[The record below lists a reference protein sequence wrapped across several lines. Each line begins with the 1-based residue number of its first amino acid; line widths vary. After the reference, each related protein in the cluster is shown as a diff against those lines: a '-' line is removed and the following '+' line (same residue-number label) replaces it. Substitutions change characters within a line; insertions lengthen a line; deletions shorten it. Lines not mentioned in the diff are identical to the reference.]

1 MRLPT
6 AEPLQGVVSMPGSS
20 PPTMLEPRPF
30 CDATGLLREL
40 RGPVVVGLLV
50 LVLVFA
56 VGGGWAAVAPLAGAA
71 IAPGVISPE
80 GSRQTVQHL
89 EGGIIREI
97 LVHDSDVVAEGQAL
111 VVLEGVG
118 ARAEV
123 GRLAERLRTLAAQE
137 ARLRAERADVAQI
150 RFDHAILADAE
161 APAVAAVR
169 AAQLN
174 FFQTRRAAAANRE
187 AIQGERIDQLER
199 QIAGLQRQLVSN
211 RRQRELIQEE
221 TTDVDELYRQG
232 LERKSRLLALQRE
245 DAALLGAAG
254 ELEAQIAQ
262 AEEAIGETRLE
273 IMEIRI
279 QRIEEVDEQLAEAQ
293 MQRGEAEEELAAADD
308 TLRRTEIVAPI
319 AGTVLDLRFKTTGGV
334 IGPGEPVLDLV
345 PLADQLIIEA
355 RVRPADIDD
364 VAAGQSAHVMF
375 PSLPQR
381 RLLRIA
387 GEVESVSA
395 DALTDEH
402 AGQTYYQAK
411 VTVDRGDLAQAAPG
425 VELTP
430 GMPVE
435 VFIATTERTL
445 LAYLLQPIREILA
458 HTFRES

>member
-1 MRLPT
+1 MPPPR
-6 AEPLQGVVSMPGSS
+6 AELLRDGVPIPERITGIMLSS
-20 PPTMLEPRPF
+20 RPPRG
-30 CDATGLLREL
+30 DGLLHDL
-40 RGPVVVGLLV
+40 RAPIIAGLVVLFVI
-50 LVLVFA
+50 FA

-97 LVHDSDVVAEGQAL
+97 LVRDSDVVVEGQAL

-123 GRLAERLRTLAAQE
+123 GRLEERLRTLAAQE
-137 ARLRAERADVAQI
+137 ARLRAERNGAEEI
-150 RFDHAILADAE
+150 RFDHAILADAS
-161 APAVAAVR
+161 APAVVAVR
-169 AAQLN
+169 TAQLN
-174 FFQTRRAAAANRE
+174 FFQTRRAAEANRE
-187 AIQGERIDQLER
+187 AIQGQRIDQLER
-199 QIAGLQRQLVSN
+199 QITGLQRQLVSN

-221 TTDVDELYRQG
+221 TTDVDQLYRQG
-232 LERKSRLLALQRE
+232 LERKARLLALQRE

-273 IMEIRI
+273 IMDIRI
-279 QRIEEVDEQLAEAQ
+279 QRIEEIDEQFADVQ

-308 TLRRTEIVAPI
+308 TLRRTEITAPI
-319 AGTVLDLRFKTTGGV
+319 AGTVLDLRFTTTGGV

-345 PLADQLIIEA
+345 PLADELIIDA
-355 RVRPADIDD
+355 QVRPTDVDD

-381 RLLRIA
+381 QLLRIA

-402 AGQTYYQAK
+402 SGETYYRAK
-411 VTVDRGDLAQAAPG
+411 VTVDRGDLALAPPG
-425 VELTP
+425 VELVP
-430 GMPVE
+430 GMPAE

-445 LAYLLQPIREILA
+445 LSYLLQPIQEILA
-458 HTFRES
+458 RTFRES

>member
-1 MRLPT
+1 MPLPT
-6 AEPLQGVVSMPGSS
+6 AEPLRNVVPMPDRGT
-20 PPTMLEPRPF
+20 PIMLEARPVRS
-30 CDATGLLREL
+30 AAGLLQDL
-40 RGPVVVGLLV
+40 RGPIVAGLIV

-56 VGGGWAAVAPLAGAA
+56 IGGGWAAVAPLAGAA

-97 LVHDSDVVAEGQAL
+97 LVRDSDQVAQGQPL

-123 GRLAERLRTLAAQE
+123 GRLEERLRTLAAQE
-137 ARLRAERADVAQI
+137 ARLRAERADAAEI

-161 APAVAAVR
+161 APPVAAVR
-169 AAQLN
+169 VAQVN
-174 FFQTRRAAAANRE
+174 FFQTRRAAEANRE
-187 AIQGERIDQLER
+187 AIQAQRIDQLER

-221 TTDVDELYRQG
+221 TTDVDQLYRRG
-232 LERKSRLLALQRE
+232 LERKARLLALRRE
-245 DAALLGAAG
+245 DAALLGEAG
-254 ELEAQIAQ
+254 ELEAKIAQ

-273 IMEIRI
+273 ITDIRI
-279 QRIEEVDEQLAEAQ
+279 RRIEQVDEQLAEVQ

-308 TLRRTEIVAPI
+308 TLRRTEIMAPV
-319 AGTVLDLRFKTTGGV
+319 AGTVPDLRFTTTGGV

-345 PLADQLIIEA
+345 PSAGELIIEA
-355 RVRPADIDD
+355 KVRPTDIDD

-381 RLLRIA
+381 QLLRIA

-395 DALTDEH
+395 DALTDEDS
-402 AGQTYYQAK
+402 AEIYYEAK
-411 VTVDRGDLAQAAPG
+411 VTVDRGDLARAARG

-430 GMPVE
+430 GMPAE

-445 LAYLLQPIREILA
+445 LAYLLQPIGEILA
-458 HTFRES
+458 RTFRES

>member
-1 MRLPT
+1 MPT
-6 AEPLQGVVSMPGSS
+6 AEPLRHVVPVPDGSTS
-20 PPTMLEPRPF
+20 SVLEPRPVRG
-30 CDATGLLREL
+30 AAGLLRDL
-40 RGPVVVGLLV
+40 RGPIVAGVSV
-50 LVLVFA
+50 LALVFA

-97 LVHDSDVVAEGQAL
+97 LVRDSDQVVAGQPL

-123 GRLAERLRTLAAQE
+123 GRLEERLRTLAAQE
-137 ARLRAERADVAQI
+137 GRLRAERADAAQI
-150 RFDHAILADAE
+150 RFDHAILADAK

-169 AAQLN
+169 AAQVN
-174 FFQTRRAAAANRE
+174 FFQTRRAAEANRE
-187 AIQGERIDQLER
+187 AIQAQRIDQLER
-199 QIAGLQRQLVSN
+199 QIAGLRRQLVSN
-211 RRQRELIQEE
+211 RRQRELIREE
-221 TTDVDELYRQG
+221 TVDVDELFRQG
-232 LERKSRLLALQRE
+232 LERKARLLALQRE

-254 ELEAQIAQ
+254 ELEAMIAQ

-273 IMEIRI
+273 IMDIRI
-279 QRIEEVDEQLAEAQ
+279 QRIQEVDEQLAEVQ

-308 TLRRTEIVAPI
+308 TLRRTEIVAPV

-345 PLADQLIIEA
+345 PLVDELIIEA
-355 RVRPADIDD
+355 RVRPTDIDD

-381 RLLRIA
+381 QLLRIV
-387 GEVESVSA
+387 GLVESVSA
-395 DALTDEH
+395 DTLTDEH
-402 AGQTYYQAK
+402 SGETYYRAK
-411 VTVDRGDLAQAAPG
+411 VMVDRGQLALAARG

-445 LAYLLQPIREILA
+445 LAYLLQPLSEILA

>member
-1 MRLPT
+1 MPLPR
-6 AEPLQGVVSMPGSS
+6 AELLRDGVPIPKRSTGMVLS
-20 PPTMLEPRPF
+20 PPPPRGA
-30 CDATGLLREL
+30 DGLLHDL
-40 RGPVVVGLLV
+40 RASTIVGLFV
-50 LVLVFA
+50 LFLIFA

-97 LVHDSDVVAEGQAL
+97 LVRDSDVVVEGQPL

-118 ARAEV
+118 ARAEA
-123 GRLAERLRTLAAQE
+123 GRLEERLRTLAAQE
-137 ARLRAERADVAQI
+137 ARLRAERSGAEEI
-150 RFDHAILADAE
+150 RFDHAILADVS
-161 APAVAAVR
+161 APAVVAVR
-169 AAQLN
+169 TAQVN
-174 FFQTRRAAAANRE
+174 FFQTRRAAEANRE
-187 AIQGERIDQLER
+187 AIQGQRIDQLER

-221 TTDVDELYRQG
+221 TTDVDQLYRQG
-232 LERKSRLLALQRE
+232 LERKARLLALQRE

-262 AEEAIGETRLE
+262 ADEAIGETRLE
-273 IMEIRI
+273 IMDIRI
-279 QRIEEVDEQLAEAQ
+279 QRIEEVDEQLADVQ

-308 TLRRTEIVAPI
+308 TLRRTEITAPI

-345 PLADQLIIEA
+345 PLADGLIIEA
-355 RVRPADIDD
+355 RVRPTDIDD

-387 GEVESVSA
+387 GAVESVSA
-395 DALTDEH
+395 DALTDEET
-402 AGQTYYQAK
+402 GQTYYRAK
-411 VTVDRGDLAQAAPG
+411 VTVDRGGLARAAPS

-430 GMPVE
+430 GMPAE

-445 LAYLLQPIREILA
+445 LAYLLQPMR
-458 HTFRES
+458 

>member
-1 MRLPT
+1 MQLLT
-6 AEPLQGVVSMPGSS
+6 ADPLHDGVPMSERSRAIVH
-20 PPTMLEPRPF
+20 EPRP
-30 CDATGLLREL
+30 ARAGGGLLRDL
-40 RGPVVVGLLV
+40 RKPIAAGLVVLFLI
-50 LVLVFA
+50 FA

-97 LVHDSDVVAEGQAL
+97 LVRDSDVVVEGQAL

-123 GRLAERLRTLAAQE
+123 GRLEERLRTLAARE
-137 ARLRAERADVAQI
+137 ARLRAERSGAAKI
-150 RFDHAILADAE
+150 RFDHAVLADAG

-169 AAQLN
+169 AAQVN
-174 FFQTRRAAAANRE
+174 FFHARAAAEANRE
-187 AIQGERIDQLER
+187 AILAQRIDQLER
-199 QIAGLQRQLVSN
+199 QIAGLQRQLASN

-221 TTDVDELYRQG
+221 TTDVDQLYRQG
-232 LERKSRLLALQRE
+232 LERKARLLALRRE
-245 DAALLGAAG
+245 DASLLGEEG
-254 ELEAQIAQ
+254 ELEAMIAQ
-262 AEEAIGETRLE
+262 TREAIGETRLE
-273 IMEIRI
+273 IMDIGIR
-279 QRIEEVDEQLAEAQ
+279 RIEQVDEQLAEVQ

-308 TLRRTEIVAPI
+308 TLRRTEITAPV

-345 PLADQLIIEA
+345 PLADELIIEA
-355 RVRPADIDD
+355 RVRPTDIDD
-364 VAAGQSAHVMF
+364 VAAGQSAHLMF

-381 RLLRIA
+381 QLLRIA

-395 DALTDEH
+395 DALTEE
-402 AGQTYYQAK
+402 ATGQTYYQAK
-411 VTVDRGDLAQAAPG
+411 VTVDRGQLALAAPG

-430 GMPVE
+430 GMPAE

-445 LAYLLQPIREILA
+445 LAYLLQPLREILA
-458 HTFRES
+458 RTFRER

>member
-1 MRLPT
+1 MPPPR
-6 AEPLQGVVSMPGSS
+6 AELLRDGVPIPERITGIMLSS
-20 PPTMLEPRPF
+20 RPPRG
-30 CDATGLLREL
+30 DGLLHDL
-40 RGPVVVGLLV
+40 RAPIIAGLVVLFVI
-50 LVLVFA
+50 FA

-97 LVHDSDVVAEGQAL
+97 LVRDSDVVVEGQAL

-123 GRLAERLRTLAAQE
+123 GRLEERLRTLAAQE
-137 ARLRAERADVAQI
+137 ARLRAERNGAEEI
-150 RFDHAILADAE
+150 RFDHAILADAS
-161 APAVAAVR
+161 APAVVAVR
-169 AAQLN
+169 TAQLN
-174 FFQTRRAAAANRE
+174 FFQTRRAAEANRE
-187 AIQGERIDQLER
+187 AIQGQRIDQLER
-199 QIAGLQRQLVSN
+199 QITGLQRQLVSN

-221 TTDVDELYRQG
+221 TTDVDQLYRQG
-232 LERKSRLLALQRE
+232 LERKARLLALQRE

-273 IMEIRI
+273 IMDIRI
-279 QRIEEVDEQLAEAQ
+279 QRIEEIDEQFADVQ

-308 TLRRTEIVAPI
+308 TLRRTEITAPI
-319 AGTVLDLRFKTTGGV
+319 AGTVLDLRFTTTGGV

-345 PLADQLIIEA
+345 PLADELIIDA
-355 RVRPADIDD
+355 QVRPTDVDD

-381 RLLRIA
+381 QLLRIA

-402 AGQTYYQAK
+402 SGETYYRAK
-411 VTVDRGDLAQAAPG
+411 VTVDRGDLALAPPG
-425 VELTP
+425 VELVP
-430 GMPVE
+430 GMPAE
-435 VFIATTERTL
+435 VLIATTERTL
-445 LAYLLQPIREILA
+445 LSYLLQPIQEILA
-458 HTFRES
+458 RTFRES

>member
-1 MRLPT
+1 MPLPT
-6 AEPLQGVVSMPGSS
+6 AEPLRDVAPMPDRGTA
-20 PPTMLEPRPF
+20 TMLEPRPVSGA
-30 CDATGLLREL
+30 DGLLRDL
-40 RGPVVVGLLV
+40 RGPIGAGLIV
-50 LVLVFA
+50 LLSIFA
-56 VGGGWAAVAPLAGAA
+56 VGGGWAAMAPLAGAA

-97 LVHDSDVVAEGQAL
+97 LVRDSDRVVEGQPL

-137 ARLRAERADVAQI
+137 ARLRAERADAAEI

-169 AAQLN
+169 AAQVN

-187 AIQGERIDQLER
+187 AIQGQRIDQLER

-221 TTDVDELYRQG
+221 TADVDELYRQG
-232 LERKSRLLALQRE
+232 LERKARLLALQRE

-254 ELEAQIAQ
+254 ELEARIAQ
-262 AEEAIGETRLE
+262 TEEAIGETRLE
-273 IMEIRI
+273 IMDIRI
-279 QRIEEVDEQLAEAQ
+279 QRIEEVDEQLAEVQ

-308 TLRRTEIVAPI
+308 TLRRTEITAPV
-319 AGTVLDLRFKTTGGV
+319 AGTVLDLRFTTTGGV

-345 PLADQLIIEA
+345 PSADELIIEA
-355 RVRPADIDD
+355 QVRPTDIDD

-381 RLLRIA
+381 QLLRIA
-387 GEVESVSA
+387 GLVESISA
-395 DALTDEH
+395 DALTDERT
-402 AGQTYYQAK
+402 GQTYYRAK

-430 GMPVE
+430 GMPAE
-435 VFIATTERTL
+435 VFIATTDRTL

>member
-1 MRLPT
+1 MPLPT
-6 AEPLQGVVSMPGSS
+6 AEPLQGVVSMPDRS
-20 PPTMLEPRPF
+20 TEVMLEPRPVRG
-30 CDATGLLREL
+30 AARLLRDL
-40 RGPVVVGLLV
+40 RGPIVAGLIV
-50 LVLVFA
+50 LVLTFA

-97 LVHDSDVVAEGQAL
+97 LVRDSDRVVRGQPL

-123 GRLAERLRTLAAQE
+123 GRLEERLRTLAAQE
-137 ARLRAERADVAQI
+137 ARLRAERADAAEI
-150 RFDHAILADAE
+150 RFDHPILADAG
-161 APAVAAVR
+161 APEVAAVR
-169 AAQLN
+169 AAQVN
-174 FFQTRRAAAANRE
+174 FFETRRAAEANRE
-187 AIQGERIDQLER
+187 AIQAQRIDQLER
-199 QIAGLQRQLVSN
+199 QIAGLRRQLASN

-221 TTDVDELYRQG
+221 TTDVDRLYRQG
-232 LERKSRLLALQRE
+232 LERKARLLALQRE
-245 DAALLGAAG
+245 DAALLGTLG
-254 ELEAQIAQ
+254 ELEAKIAE

-273 IMEIRI
+273 LMDIRI
-279 QRIEEVDEQLAEAQ
+279 RRIEQVDEQLADVQ

-308 TLRRTEIVAPI
+308 TLRRTEITAPV

-334 IGPGEPVLDLV
+334 IGPGEPVLDLI
-345 PLADQLIIEA
+345 PSADELIIDA
-355 RVRPADIDD
+355 RVRPTDIDD

-381 RLLRIA
+381 QLLRIA
-387 GEVESVSA
+387 GVVESVSA
-395 DALTDEH
+395 DALTDEET
-402 AGQTYYQAK
+402 GETYYQTK
-411 VTVDRGDLAQAAPG
+411 VRVDRGDLARAAPG

-430 GMPVE
+430 GIPAE

-445 LAYLLQPIREILA
+445 LGYLLQPIREILA

>member
-1 MRLPT
+1 MPPPR
-6 AEPLQGVVSMPGSS
+6 AELLRDGVPIPERITGIMLSS
-20 PPTMLEPRPF
+20 RPPRG
-30 CDATGLLREL
+30 DGLLHDL
-40 RGPVVVGLLV
+40 RAPIIAGLVVLFVI
-50 LVLVFA
+50 FA

-97 LVHDSDVVAEGQAL
+97 LVRDSDVVVEGQAL

-123 GRLAERLRTLAAQE
+123 GRLEERLRTLAAQE
-137 ARLRAERADVAQI
+137 ARLRAERNGAEEI
-150 RFDHAILADAE
+150 RFDHAILADAS
-161 APAVAAVR
+161 APAVVAVR
-169 AAQLN
+169 TAQLN
-174 FFQTRRAAAANRE
+174 FFQTRRAAEANRE
-187 AIQGERIDQLER
+187 AIQGQRIDQLER
-199 QIAGLQRQLVSN
+199 QITGLQRQLVSN

-221 TTDVDELYRQG
+221 TTDVDQLYRQG
-232 LERKSRLLALQRE
+232 LERKARLLALQRE

-273 IMEIRI
+273 IMDIRI
-279 QRIEEVDEQLAEAQ
+279 QRIEEIDEQFADVQ

-308 TLRRTEIVAPI
+308 TLRRTEITAPV
-319 AGTVLDLRFKTTGGV
+319 AGTVLDLRFTTTGVV

-345 PLADQLIIEA
+345 PLADELIIDA
-355 RVRPADIDD
+355 QVRPTDVDD

-381 RLLRIA
+381 QLLRIA

-402 AGQTYYQAK
+402 SGETYYRAK
-411 VTVDRGDLAQAAPG
+411 VTVDRGDLALAPPG
-425 VELTP
+425 VELVP
-430 GMPVE
+430 GMPAE
-435 VFIATTERTL
+435 VLIATTERTL
-445 LAYLLQPIREILA
+445 LSYLLQPIQEILA
-458 HTFRES
+458 RTFRES

>member
-1 MRLPT
+1 VPLSTP
-6 AEPLQGVVSMPGSS
+6 EPLRDGVPMPDRHTGIVLR
-20 PPTMLEPRPF
+20 PPPARG
-30 CDATGLLREL
+30 AGGLLRDL
-40 RGPVVVGLLV
+40 RGPVFAGLIVVLLI
-50 LVLVFA
+50 FA

-71 IAPGVISPE
+71 IAPGVIGPE

-97 LVHDSDVVAEGQAL
+97 LVRDSDVVAEGQAL

-123 GRLAERLRTLAAQE
+123 GRLEERLRTLAAQE
-137 ARLRAERADVAQI
+137 ARLRAERTGAEEI
-150 RFDHAILADAE
+150 PFDHLILADAK
-161 APAVAAVR
+161 APAVAAAR
-169 AAQLN
+169 AAQVH
-174 FFQTRRAAAANRE
+174 FFQTRRAAKANRE
-187 AIQGERIDQLER
+187 AMLAERIDQLER
-199 QIAGLQRQLVSN
+199 QIAGLQRQLASN

-221 TTDVDELYRQG
+221 TADVDQLYRQG
-232 LERKSRLLALQRE
+232 LERKARLLALRRE
-245 DAALLGAAG
+245 DASLLGEEG
-254 ELEAQIAQ
+254 ELEALIAQ

-273 IMEIRI
+273 IIDIRI
-279 QRIEEVDEQLAEAQ
+279 RRIEEVDEQVAEVQ
-293 MQRGEAEEELAAADD
+293 MQRGEAEEELAAAHH
-308 TLRRTEIVAPI
+308 TLRRTEITAPI

-345 PLADQLIIEA
+345 PLEDELIIEA
-355 RVRPADIDD
+355 QVRPTDVDD

-381 RLLRIA
+381 QLLRIA

-402 AGQTYYQAK
+402 TGEAYYEAK
-411 VTVDRGDLAQAAPG
+411 VTVDRGDLARAAPG
-425 VELTP
+425 VELMP

-445 LAYLLQPIREILA
+445 LAYLLQPIRKILA

>member
-1 MRLPT
+1 MPLPT
-6 AEPLQGVVSMPGSS
+6 AEPLQGVVPMPDRS
-20 PPTMLEPRPF
+20 PPIMLEPRPVR
-30 CDATGLLREL
+30 AAAGLLRDL
-40 RGPVVVGLLV
+40 RGPIVAGLVVLALI
-50 LVLVFA
+50 FA

-97 LVHDSDVVAEGQAL
+97 LVRDSDQVVAGQPL

-137 ARLRAERADVAQI
+137 ARLRAERADAAEI

-169 AAQLN
+169 AAQVN
-174 FFQTRRAAAANRE
+174 FFQTRRAAGANRE
-187 AIQGERIDQLER
+187 AIQAQRIDQLER
-199 QIAGLQRQLVSN
+199 QIAGLQRQLASN
-211 RRQRELIQEE
+211 QRQRELIEEE
-221 TTDVDELYRQG
+221 TIDVDQLYRQG
-232 LERKSRLLALQRE
+232 LERKARLLALQRE

-254 ELEAQIAQ
+254 ELEATIAQ
-262 AEEAIGETRLE
+262 TEEAIGETRLE
-273 IMEIRI
+273 IMDIRI
-279 QRIEEVDEQLAEAQ
+279 RRIEQVDEQLAEVQ

-308 TLRRTEIVAPI
+308 TLRRTEIMAPV

-345 PLADQLIIEA
+345 PLADELIIEA
-355 RVRPADIDD
+355 RVRPTDIDD

-381 RLLRIA
+381 QLLRIA
-387 GEVESVSA
+387 GVVESVSA
-395 DALTDEH
+395 DALTDEDG
-402 AGQTYYQAK
+402 GQTYYRAK
-411 VTVDRGDLAQAAPG
+411 VTVDRDDLARAAPG

-430 GMPVE
+430 GMPAE

>member
-1 MRLPT
+1 MPPPR
-6 AEPLQGVVSMPGSS
+6 AELLRDGVPIPERITGIMLSS
-20 PPTMLEPRPF
+20 RPPRG
-30 CDATGLLREL
+30 DGLLHDL
-40 RGPVVVGLLV
+40 RAPIIAGLVVLFVI
-50 LVLVFA
+50 FA

-97 LVHDSDVVAEGQAL
+97 LVRDSDVVVEGQAL

-123 GRLAERLRTLAAQE
+123 GRLEERLRTLAAQE
-137 ARLRAERADVAQI
+137 ARLRAERNGAEEI
-150 RFDHAILADAE
+150 RFDHAILADAS
-161 APAVAAVR
+161 APAVVAVR
-169 AAQLN
+169 TAQLN
-174 FFQTRRAAAANRE
+174 FFQTRRAAEANRE
-187 AIQGERIDQLER
+187 AIQGQRIDQLER

-221 TTDVDELYRQG
+221 TTDVDQLYRQG
-232 LERKSRLLALQRE
+232 LERKARLLGLQRE

-273 IMEIRI
+273 IMDIRI
-279 QRIEEVDEQLAEAQ
+279 QRIEEIDEQFADVQ

-308 TLRRTEIVAPI
+308 TLRRTEITAPI
-319 AGTVLDLRFKTTGGV
+319 AGTVLDLRFTTTGGV

-345 PLADQLIIEA
+345 PLADELIIDA
-355 RVRPADIDD
+355 QVRPTDVDD

-381 RLLRIA
+381 QLLRIA

-402 AGQTYYQAK
+402 SGETYYRAK
-411 VTVDRGDLAQAAPG
+411 VTVDRGDLALAPPG
-425 VELTP
+425 VELVP
-430 GMPVE
+430 GMPAE
-435 VFIATTERTL
+435 VLIATTERTL
-445 LAYLLQPIREILA
+445 LSYLLQPIQEILA
-458 HTFRES
+458 RTFRES